1 MASNKEIYEYF
12 LSNLGKEKEEDDE
25 MLFSEELE
33 KKEYMEK
40 EWENCLTIKAPIS
53 RKEEELLFDF
63 KIYYFYHITHIDNLE
78 NIFKYGLL
86 SHNNKHKKI
95 DISNRDVNARRHKIE
110 TIYLKSI
117 HDYVPLY
124 FNPRNAMLYRNQMEH
139 DSNII
144 ILALNPTSIIDN
156 YKDSFIFSNQNCS
169 TDGVIFFNELEKLK
183 EIDWETIRSHSWT
196 QNKEKEVY
204 IRQVMMAEF
213 LVYEKISQQHFEK
226 IYCQDLDTAKKLSQ
240 KFGDKIE
247 IKINEKLFFQI

>member
-1 MASNKEIYEYF
+1 MASNKKIYEDF
-12 LSNLGKEKEEDDE
+12 VKSN
-25 MLFSEELE
+25 
-33 KKEYMEK
+33 
-40 EWENCLTIKAPIS
+40 
-53 RKEEELLFDF
+53 EELLLIEFG
-63 KIYYFYHITHIDNLE
+63 IHYLYHMTHIDNLE

-86 SHNNKHKKI
+86 SHNNKHKKV
-95 DISNRDVNARRHKIE
+95 DISNRDVNARRNKRE

-124 FNPRNAMLYRNQMEH
+124 FNPRNAMLFYNQKRH
-139 DSNII
+139 DKDII

-169 TDGVIFFNELEKLK
+169 TDGVLFFNKLEKLK
-183 EIDWETIRSHSWT
+183 EIDWETLRSYSWT

-240 KFGDKIE
+240 QFGDKIE
-247 IKINEKLFFQI
+247 IKINEKLFF